1 MRRGL
6 TLRLSETGQDRFR
19 RARVQ
24 DLPGTNLKWGQGTFV
39 TFVCLHF
46 LFGHFLGGGLF
57 CCCYCILFCFFS
69 FFFSFLQSLNVYHP
83 FFSEI
88 SARVSL
94 PLSPSPLSLY
104 PYPPPFVLDNIFL
117 IY

>member
-46 LFGHFLGGGLF
+46 LFGHFLGGGVVLLLLLYF
-57 CCCYCILFCFFS
+57 VLVFFS
-69 FFFSFLQSLNVYHP
+69 SFFSFLQSLNVYHP

-94 PLSPSPLSLY
+94 PLSPSPLSLSLSS
-104 PYPPPFVLDNIFL
+104 PFCFR
-117 IY
+117 

>member
-39 TFVCLHF
+39 TFVRLHF
-46 LFGHFLGGGLF
+46 FIWSFFRGGGCF
-57 CCCYCILFCFFS
+57 VVVIVFCFCFCFS
-69 FFFSFLQSLNVYHP
+69 SFFSFLQSLNVYHP

-94 PLSPSPLSLY
+94 PLSPSPLSLSLSST
-104 PYPPPFVLDNIFL
+104 FCFR
-117 IY
+117 

>member
-46 LFGHFLGGGLF
+46 FIWSFLRGGGVLLLLL
-57 CCCYCILFCFFS
+57 Y
-69 FFFSFLQSLNVYHP
+69 FFFSYFFLS
-83 FFSEI
+83 FSH
-88 SARVSL
+88 
-94 PLSPSPLSLY
+94 
-104 PYPPPFVLDNIFL
+104 
-117 IY
+117 

>member
-46 LFGHFLGGGLF
+46 FIWSFFRGGGVLLLLLYF
-57 CCCYCILFCFFS
+57 VLFFS
-69 FFFSFLQSLNVYHP
+69 FFFSFLQTLNVYHP

-88 SARVSL
+88 RARVSL
-94 PLSPSPLSLY
+94 PLSPSPLSLSLSS
-104 PYPPPFVLDNIFL
+104 PFCFR
-117 IY
+117 

>member
-46 LFGHFLGGGLF
+46 LFGHFLGGGCF
-57 CCCYCILFCFFS
+57 VVVIVFFFS
-69 FFFSFLQSLNVYHP
+69 SFFSFLQSLNVYHP

-94 PLSPSPLSLY
+94 PLSPSPLSLSI
-104 PYPPPFVLDNIFL
+104 PILPLLF
-117 IY
+117 

>member
-46 LFGHFLGGGLF
+46 FIWSFFRGGGGVLLLLLYFVLF
-57 CCCYCILFCFFS
+57 FFS
-69 FFFSFLQSLNVYHP
+69 SFFSFLQSLNVYHP

-88 SARVSL
+88 NARVSL
-94 PLSPSPLSLY
+94 PLSPSPLSLSLSS
-104 PYPPPFVLDNIFL
+104 PFCFR
-117 IY
+117 

>member
-46 LFGHFLGGGLF
+46 LFGHFLGGGGGF
-57 CCCYCILFCFFS
+57 VVVIV
-69 FFFSFLQSLNVYHP
+69 FFFLFFFFFFFPSVIKCISP
-83 FFSEI
+83 FF
-88 SARVSL
+88 
-94 PLSPSPLSLY
+94 
-104 PYPPPFVLDNIFL
+104 
-117 IY
+117 

>member
-46 LFGHFLGGGLF
+46 FIWSFLGGGGVF
-57 CCCYCILFCFFS
+57 CCCYCILFCFFLS
-69 FFFSFLQSLNVYHP
+69 FFLSFSHQMYITLFLVKLVHVFPYL
-83 FFSEI
+83 
-88 SARVSL
+88 SL
-94 PLSPSPLSLY
+94 PLLSLY
-104 PYPPPFVLDNIFL
+104 LYPPPFVLDNIFL

>member
-39 TFVCLHF
+39 TFVCLF
-46 LFGHFLGGGLF
+46 AFFIWSIFRGGGVLLLLLYF
-57 CCCYCILFCFFS
+57 VLFFS

-94 PLSPSPLSLY
+94 PLSPSPLSLSLSS
-104 PYPPPFVLDNIFL
+104 PFCFR
-117 IY
+117 

>member
-46 LFGHFLGGGLF
+46 LFGHFLGGGGCFVVVIVFLF
-57 CCCYCILFCFFS
+57 FFS
-69 FFFSFLQSLNVYHP
+69 SFFSFLQS
-83 FFSEI
+83 
-88 SARVSL
+88 
-94 PLSPSPLSLY
+94 
-104 PYPPPFVLDNIFL
+104 
-117 IY
+117 

>member
-46 LFGHFLGGGLF
+46 LFGHFLGGGVLLLLL
-57 CCCYCILFCFFS
+57 Y
-69 FFFSFLQSLNVYHP
+69 FFFLLFFLSFSH
-83 FFSEI
+83 
-88 SARVSL
+88 
-94 PLSPSPLSLY
+94 
-104 PYPPPFVLDNIFL
+104 
-117 IY
+117 

>member
-46 LFGHFLGGGLF
+46 FIWSFFRGGGVLLLLLYF
-57 CCCYCILFCFFS
+57 VLFFS

-94 PLSPSPLSLY
+94 PLSPSSLSLSS
-104 PYPPPFVLDNIFL
+104 PFCFR
-117 IY
+117 

>member
-46 LFGHFLGGGLF
+46 FIWSFLRGGGVLLLLLYF
-57 CCCYCILFCFFS
+57 VLGFFS
-69 FFFSFLQSLNVYHP
+69 SFFSFLQSLNVYHP

-94 PLSPSPLSLY
+94 PLSPSPLSLSLSS
-104 PYPPPFVLDNIFL
+104 PFCFR
-117 IY
+117 

>member
-46 LFGHFLGGGLF
+46 LFGHFFKGGGCF
-57 CCCYCILFCFFS
+57 VVVIVFCFVFIFS
-69 FFFSFLQSLNVYHP
+69 YFFFFPSVIKCISP
-83 FFSEI
+83 FF
-88 SARVSL
+88 
-94 PLSPSPLSLY
+94 
-104 PYPPPFVLDNIFL
+104 
-117 IY
+117 

>member
-24 DLPGTNLKWGQGTFV
+24 DLPGTNFKWGQGTFV

-46 LFGHFLGGGLF
+46 FIWSFFRGGGVLLLLL
-57 CCCYCILFCFFS
+57 Y
-69 FFFSFLQSLNVYHP
+69 FFFLLFFLSFSHEMYITLFLVKLVHVFPYL
-83 FFSEI
+83 
-88 SARVSL
+88 SL
-94 PLSPSPLSLY
+94 PLLSLY

>member
-46 LFGHFLGGGLF
+46 FIWSFFRAGGVLLLLLYF
-57 CCCYCILFCFFS
+57 VLFS
-69 FFFSFLQSLNVYHP
+69 FLFFSFLQSLNVYHP

-94 PLSPSPLSLY
+94 PLSPSPLSLSLSS
-104 PYPPPFVLDNIFL
+104 PFCFR
-117 IY
+117 

>member
-46 LFGHFLGGGLF
+46 FIWSFFRGGGVLLF
-57 CCCYCILFCFFS
+57 LLYFGFF
-69 FFFSFLQSLNVYHP
+69 FGFFSFLQSLNVYHP

-94 PLSPSPLSLY
+94 PLSPSPLSLSLSS
-104 PYPPPFVLDNIFL
+104 PFCFR
-117 IY
+117 

>member
-46 LFGHFLGGGLF
+46 LFGHFLGGGVLLLLL
-57 CCCYCILFCFFS
+57 Y
-69 FFFSFLQSLNVYHP
+69 FFFFFFFFPSVIKCISPF

-94 PLSPSPLSLY
+94 PLSPSPLSLSLSS
-104 PYPPPFVLDNIFL
+104 PFCFR
-117 IY
+117 

>member
-46 LFGHFLGGGLF
+46 LFGHFLGGVGCF
-57 CCCYCILFCFFS
+57 VVVIVFFFS
-69 FFFSFLQSLNVYHP
+69 SFFSFLQSLNVYHP

-94 PLSPSPLSLY
+94 PLSPSPLSLSLSS
-104 PYPPPFVLDNIFL
+104 PFCFR
-117 IY
+117 

>member
-46 LFGHFLGGGLF
+46 FIWSFFRGGAVLLLLLYF
-57 CCCYCILFCFFS
+57 VLFFS

-94 PLSPSPLSLY
+94 PLSPSPLSLSLSS
-104 PYPPPFVLDNIFL
+104 PFCFR
-117 IY
+117 

>member
-46 LFGHFLGGGLF
+46 FIWSFFRGGGCF
-57 CCCYCILFCFFS
+57 VVVIVFWFFFFRFFS
-69 FFFSFLQSLNVYHP
+69 YLQSLNVYHP

-94 PLSPSPLSLY
+94 SLSPSPLSLSLSS
-104 PYPPPFVLDNIFL
+104 PFCFR
-117 IY
+117 

>member
-46 LFGHFLGGGLF
+46 FIWSFFRGGGVLLLLLYFVLF
-57 CCCYCILFCFFS
+57 FFLL
-69 FFFSFLQSLNVYHP
+69 FFSFLQSLNVYHP

-94 PLSPSPLSLY
+94 TLSPSPLSLSQSST
-104 PYPPPFVLDNIFL
+104 FCFR
-117 IY
+117 

>member
-46 LFGHFLGGGLF
+46 FIWSYFRGGGVLLLLLYF
-57 CCCYCILFCFFS
+57 VLFFS
-69 FFFSFLQSLNVYHP
+69 FFLSFLQSLNVYHP
-83 FFSEI
+83 FLVKLVHVFPYL
-88 SARVSL
+88 SL
-94 PLSPSPLSLY
+94 PLLSLY
-104 PYPPPFVLDNIFL
+104 LYPPPFVLDNIFL

>member
-46 LFGHFLGGGLF
+46 LFGHFLGRGGVLLLLLYF
-57 CCCYCILFCFFS
+57 V
-69 FFFSFLQSLNVYHP
+69 FFFFFFFFPSVIKCISP
-83 FFSEI
+83 FF
-88 SARVSL
+88 
-94 PLSPSPLSLY
+94 
-104 PYPPPFVLDNIFL
+104 
-117 IY
+117 

>member
-46 LFGHFLGGGLF
+46 FIWSFFRGGGWF
-57 CCCYCILFCFFS
+57 VVVIVFCFGFFS
-69 FFFSFLQSLNVYHP
+69 SFFSFLQSLNVYHP

-94 PLSPSPLSLY
+94 TLSPSPLSLSQSST
-104 PYPPPFVLDNIFL
+104 FCFR
-117 IY
+117 

>member
-46 LFGHFLGGGLF
+46 FIWSSFRGGGVLLLLLYF
-57 CCCYCILFCFFS
+57 ILFFS
-69 FFFSFLQSLNVYHP
+69 FFLSFLQSLNVYHP

-88 SARVSL
+88 SARASL
-94 PLSPSPLSLY
+94 PLSPSPLSLSLSST
-104 PYPPPFVLDNIFL
+104 FCFR
-117 IY
+117 

>member
-46 LFGHFLGGGLF
+46 FIWSFFRGGVF

-69 FFFSFLQSLNVYHP
+69 FFFCSFLQSLNVYHP
-83 FFSEI
+83 FLVKLVHVFPYLSI
-88 SARVSL
+88 
-94 PLSPSPLSLY
+94 PLLSLY
-104 PYPPPFVLDNIFL
+104 LYPPPFVLDNIFL

>member
-46 LFGHFLGGGLF
+46 FIWSFFRGGGVVV
-57 CCCYCILFCFFS
+57 IVFCFVFFLS
-69 FFFSFLQSLNVYHP
+69 FFSFLQSLNVYHP

-94 PLSPSPLSLY
+94 PLSPSPLSLSLSS
-104 PYPPPFVLDNIFL
+104 PFCFR
-117 IY
+117 

>member
-46 LFGHFLGGGLF
+46 LFGHFFKGGGVLLLLLYFVLF
-57 CCCYCILFCFFS
+57 LFFLL
-69 FFFSFLQSLNVYHP
+69 FFSFLQSLNVYHP

-94 PLSPSPLSLY
+94 PLSPSPLSLSLSS
-104 PYPPPFVLDNIFL
+104 PFCFR
-117 IY
+117 

>member
-46 LFGHFLGGGLF
+46 LFGHFLGGGCF
-57 CCCYCILFCFFS
+57 VVVIVFFFS
-69 FFFSFLQSLNVYHP
+69 YFFSFLQSLNVYHP

-94 PLSPSPLSLY
+94 PLSPSPLSLSLSS
-104 PYPPPFVLDNIFL
+104 PFCFR
-117 IY
+117 

>member
-24 DLPGTNLKWGQGTFV
+24 DLPGANIKWGQGTFV
-39 TFVCLHF
+39 TFVCLHLFIWSSLRGDVLLLLLYFGFFF
-46 LFGHFLGGGLF
+46 L
-57 CCCYCILFCFFS
+57 
-69 FFFSFLQSLNVYHP
+69 FFSFLQSLNVYHP

-94 PLSPSPLSLY
+94 PHSPSPLSLY

>member
-46 LFGHFLGGGLF
+46 FIWSFFRGGGVLLLLLYF
-57 CCCYCILFCFFS
+57 GFF
-69 FFFSFLQSLNVYHP
+69 FRFFSFLQSLNVFHP

-94 PLSPSPLSLY
+94 PLSPSPLSLSLSLSS
-104 PYPPPFVLDNIFL
+104 PFCFR
-117 IY
+117 

>member
-46 LFGHFLGGGLF
+46 FIWSFLGGGGVLLLLLYF
-57 CCCYCILFCFFS
+57 VFFS
-69 FFFSFLQSLNVYHP
+69 FFFFPSVIKCISP

-94 PLSPSPLSLY
+94 PLSPSPLSLSLSS
-104 PYPPPFVLDNIFL
+104 PFCFR
-117 IY
+117 

>member
-46 LFGHFLGGGLF
+46 LFGHFLGGGGVLLLLLYF
-57 CCCYCILFCFFS
+57 G
-69 FFFSFLQSLNVYHP
+69 FFFVFFLSFSH
-83 FFSEI
+83 
-88 SARVSL
+88 
-94 PLSPSPLSLY
+94 
-104 PYPPPFVLDNIFL
+104 
-117 IY
+117 